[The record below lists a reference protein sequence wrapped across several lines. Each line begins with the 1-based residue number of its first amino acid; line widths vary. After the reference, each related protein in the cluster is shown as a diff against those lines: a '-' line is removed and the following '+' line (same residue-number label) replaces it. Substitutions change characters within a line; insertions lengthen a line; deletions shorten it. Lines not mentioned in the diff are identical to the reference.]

1 MIWLVGSLRLYLY
14 HMLGCVLIVWK
25 WIPIGKELIFMLNN
39 FKHDL
44 FISVGIDVGADFSFM
59 SIALPNQ
66 TFVGKPFKII
76 HSDFNSLSMAVSKI
90 KEAEEM
96 YSLESRIFLESTGIY
111 HFPLFC
117 YLRDKGFLVSI
128 INPIITKNSTNIN
141 IRKVHNDK
149 FDSKKAALI
158 GLKPDLK
165 VSIIPSDLALDL
177 RNLSREYYDL
187 VDNRSAYINKLQG
200 ELRMVFPQYLNIFS
214 KVTVNT
220 SLTLLEK
227 FTSPN
232 GFLKASKDD
241 IITSIRSTARFG
253 ISYAEKKYNAIIKA
267 AKDAKI
273 FGYSVSSNFKRI
285 LLYIRFIRQY
295 NEEIEAIL
303 TDMNDIV
310 ESNEDT
316 TFVKQV
322 RLIESFKG
330 AGFLS
335 AVSLMCEIGDFSAFK
350 SPKQLF
356 AYFGLDPAVKQSG
369 KFNGT
374 DVKMSKRG
382 SRIARRVIHTIAL
395 VSIALNRNGSANNHV
410 LREYYLKKCQSKPK
424 MVALGAI
431 MHKVCNIVFAILRDE
446 KEFKIIT
453 PKEHQANYL
462 KARCDIAA

>member
-1 MIWLVGSLRLYLY
+1 MSNILF
-14 HMLGCVLIVWK
+14 
-25 WIPIGKELIFMLNN
+25 EN
-39 FKHDL
+39 L

-66 TFVGKPFKII
+66 TFVGKPFKIL
-76 HSDFNSLSMAVSKI
+76 HSDLNSLSMAVSKI

-165 VSIIPSDLALDL
+165 VSLIPPDLVLDL

-187 VDNRSAYINKLQG
+187 IDNRSAYVNKLQG
-200 ELRMVFPQYLNIFS
+200 ELRMVFPQYLKIFS
-214 KVTVNT
+214 KITVNT
-220 SLTLLEK
+220 ALTLLEK
-227 FTSPN
+227 YTSPDA
-232 GFLKASKDD
+232 FLNASKDE
-241 IITSIRSTARFG
+241 IIASIRSTARFG
-253 ISYAEKKYNAIIKA
+253 ALYAEKKYHAIIKA
-267 AKDAKI
+267 ANDAKA
-273 FGYSVSSNFKRI
+273 FGYSVNSNFKRI

-295 NEEIEAIL
+295 DKEISAIL
-303 TDMNDIV
+303 SDMHELVD
-310 ESNEDT
+310 SNEDT
-316 TFVKQV
+316 DFVRQIH
-322 RLIESFKG
+322 LIESFKG

-335 AVSLMCEIGDFSAFK
+335 AVSLMCEIGDFSAFQ

-356 AYFGLDPAVKQSG
+356 TYFGLDPAVNQSG
-369 KFNGT
+369 NFEGNKIS
-374 DVKMSKRG
+374 MSKRG
-382 SRIARRVIHTIAL
+382 SRIARRVLHTMSLI
-395 VSIALNRNGSANNHV
+395 SISRNKDGSAKNPV
-410 LREYYLKKCQSKPK
+410 LRNYYLKKCQSKPK

-446 KEFKIIT
+446 KEFEIIT
-453 PKEHQANYL
+453 PEEHQKNYL

>member
-1 MIWLVGSLRLYLY
+1 
-14 HMLGCVLIVWK
+14 MLGCVLIAWK
-25 WIPIGKELIFMLNN
+25 WIPIGKELIFMSNN
-39 FKHDL
+39 FKHNL

-187 VDNRSAYINKLQG
+187 VDNRSVYINKLQG

-214 KVTVNT
+214 KITVNT

-227 FTSPN
+227 FICPD
-232 GFLKASKDD
+232 GFLKASKND
-241 IITSIRSTARFG
+241 IITTIRSTARFG

-267 AKDAKI
+267 ANEAKT
-273 FGYSVSSNFKRI
+273 FGYSVNSNFKRI

-316 TFVKQV
+316 TFVKQI

-382 SRIARRVIHTIAL
+382 SRIARRVIHTMAL
-395 VSIALNRNGSANNHV
+395 VSIALNRNGSANNPV
-410 LREYYLKKCQSKPK
+410 LRNYYLKKCQSKPK

-453 PKEHQANYL
+453 PEEHQINYL
-462 KARCDIAA
+462 KAKCDIAA